1 MLLRYRQPHRKDGFM
16 KQLGNLAIICA
27 KRPDIL
33 LQIYDGYACV
43 HVGEG
48 PKRASVYAKWDDD
61 NAIRGIVHELN
72 YGRYAEKERMIQNE
86 RIIGKAA

>member
-1 MLLRYRQPHRKDGFM
+1 M

-48 PKRASVYAKWDDD
+48 PNRASVYAQWDDD
-61 NAIRGIVHELN
+61 NAIRRIVYELN